1 MWHAVKCYE
10 EKSLIWLF
18 CHFFFLFT
26 CYISHVE
33 TIKTIITQ
41 AKWVPFCFSS
51 IKLSL
56 LCTLLTITDRI
67 RTVGHTKSHILY
79 NILYIHILMWVGM
92 GTNLGKKN
100 SKKRSHIYAF
110 NSDRREHRIIYIYV
124 IRTIV

>member
-56 LCTLLTITDRI
+56 LCTLSTITRQDRDLGAHKI
-67 RTVGHTKSHILY
+67 TYIVYNPYIFPMGWHIQQ
-79 NILYIHILMWVGM
+79 
-92 GTNLGKKN
+92 GKKIAED
-100 SKKRSHIYAF
+100 H
-110 NSDRREHRIIYIYV
+110 
-124 IRTIV
+124 T